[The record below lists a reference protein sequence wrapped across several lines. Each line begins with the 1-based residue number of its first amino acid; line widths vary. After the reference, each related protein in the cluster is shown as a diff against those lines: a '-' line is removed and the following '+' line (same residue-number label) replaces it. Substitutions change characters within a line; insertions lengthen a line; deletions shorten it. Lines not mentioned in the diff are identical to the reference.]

1 MIYVIEVEA
10 GEREDELTYLEDGTL
25 LRENTEWGDRL
36 PVAPGQT
43 AEVKDVKEVVEETQR
58 FFTMNDMS
66 TILDKFIEWCASTV
80 GTIVWAL
87 IVWVIRKKILK
98 ALLKVLGKALDRSR
112 LDEGDTKFMLSLSRF
127 AGNVVLVIMI
137 IDILG
142 FDTTS
147 FIAVLGSA
155 GIALGMSLQGSLANV
170 AGGILILLFKPF
182 AVGDYIVA
190 GGYEGN
196 VTTIDLLYTKLIT
209 IDNKMV
215 TIPNGTLSNSSIVN
229 VASQPQR
236 RLDIQIGIGYSSDLK
251 LAKRLLLDAM
261 NKQAGGLTDKE
272 IMVVV
277 KSLDD
282 SCGTLE
288 TRCWVMTSDYW
299 NVRFALLEGY
309 KETFDDNGIE
319 IPFNQMD
326 VHIVQ

>member
-1 MIYVIEVEA
+1 MNNI
-10 GEREDELTYLEDGTL
+10 LT
-25 LRENTEWGDRL
+25 
-36 PVAPGQT
+36 AFAQT

-58 FFTMNDMS
+58 FFTMNDMR
-66 TILDKFIEWCASTV
+66 TILDKFIDWCASTV

-87 IVWVIRKKILK
+87 IVWIIGKKILK

-112 LDEGDTKFMLSLSRF
+112 LDEGVTKFMLSSSRF

-261 NKQAGGLTDKE
+261 NKQAGVLTDKD

-282 SCGTLE
+282 SCVTLE

>member
-1 MIYVIEVEA
+1 MNNI
-10 GEREDELTYLEDGTL
+10 LT
-25 LRENTEWGDRL
+25 
-36 PVAPGQT
+36 AFAQT

-58 FFTMNDMS
+58 FFTMNDMR

-87 IVWVIRKKILK
+87 IVWIIGKKILK

-112 LDEGDTKFMLSLSRF
+112 LDEGVTKFMLSLSRF

-261 NKQAGGLTDKE
+261 NKQAGVLTDKG
-272 IMVVV
+272 IMVAV

-282 SCGTLE
+282 SCVTLE

>member
-1 MIYVIEVEA
+1 MNNI
-10 GEREDELTYLEDGTL
+10 LT
-25 LRENTEWGDRL
+25 
-36 PVAPGQT
+36 AFAQT

-58 FFTMNDMS
+58 FFTMNDMR

-87 IVWVIRKKILK
+87 IVWVIGKKILK

-112 LDEGDTKFMLSLSRF
+112 LDEGVTKFMLSLSRF

-209 IDNKMV
+209 IDNKML

-261 NKQAGGLTDKE
+261 NKQAGVLTDKD

-282 SCGTLE
+282 SCVTLE

>member
-1 MIYVIEVEA
+1 MNNI
-10 GEREDELTYLEDGTL
+10 LT
-25 LRENTEWGDRL
+25 
-36 PVAPGQT
+36 AFAQT

-58 FFTMNDMS
+58 FFTMNDMR

-87 IVWVIRKKILK
+87 IVWVIGKKILK

-112 LDEGDTKFMLSLSRF
+112 LDEGVTKFMLSLSRF

-261 NKQAGGLTDKE
+261 NKQAGVLTDKD

-282 SCGTLE
+282 SCVTLE

-326 VHIVQ
+326 VHMK

>member
-1 MIYVIEVEA
+1 MNNI
-10 GEREDELTYLEDGTL
+10 LT
-25 LRENTEWGDRL
+25 
-36 PVAPGQT
+36 AFAQT

-58 FFTMNDMS
+58 FFTMNDMR

-87 IVWVIRKKILK
+87 IVWIIGKKILK

-112 LDEGDTKFMLSLSRF
+112 LDEGVTKFMLSLSRF

-190 GGYEGN
+190 GRYEGN

-261 NKQAGGLTDKE
+261 NKQAGVLTDKD

-282 SCGTLE
+282 SCVTLE

-299 NVRFALLEGY
+299 NVRFALLEGF

>member
-1 MIYVIEVEA
+1 MNNI
-10 GEREDELTYLEDGTL
+10 LT
-25 LRENTEWGDRL
+25 
-36 PVAPGQT
+36 AFAQT

-58 FFTMNDMS
+58 FFTMNDMR

-87 IVWVIRKKILK
+87 IVWVIGKKILK

-112 LDEGDTKFMLSLSRF
+112 LDEGVTKFMLSLSRF

-196 VTTIDLLYTKLIT
+196 VTTIELLYTKLIT

-261 NKQAGGLTDKE
+261 NKQAGVLTDKD

-282 SCGTLE
+282 SCVTLE

>member
-1 MIYVIEVEA
+1 MNNI
-10 GEREDELTYLEDGTL
+10 LT
-25 LRENTEWGDRL
+25 
-36 PVAPGQT
+36 AFAQT

-58 FFTMNDMS
+58 FFTMNDMR

-87 IVWVIRKKILK
+87 IVWIIGKKILK

-112 LDEGDTKFMLSLSRF
+112 LDEGVTKFMLSLSRF

-215 TIPNGTLSNSSIVN
+215 TIPNGTISNSSIVN

-261 NKQAGGLTDKE
+261 NKQAGVLTDKD

-282 SCGTLE
+282 SCVTLE

>member
-1 MIYVIEVEA
+1 MNNI
-10 GEREDELTYLEDGTL
+10 LT
-25 LRENTEWGDRL
+25 
-36 PVAPGQT
+36 AFAQT

-58 FFTMNDMS
+58 FFTMNDMR
-66 TILDKFIEWCASTV
+66 TILDKFIEWCASTA

-87 IVWVIRKKILK
+87 IVWIIGKKILK

-112 LDEGDTKFMLSLSRF
+112 LDEGVTKFMLSLSRF

-261 NKQAGGLTDKE
+261 NKQAGVLTDKD

-282 SCGTLE
+282 SCVTLE

>member
-1 MIYVIEVEA
+1 MNNI
-10 GEREDELTYLEDGTL
+10 LT
-25 LRENTEWGDRL
+25 
-36 PVAPGQT
+36 AFAQT

-58 FFTMNDMS
+58 FFTMNDMR

-87 IVWVIRKKILK
+87 IVWIIGKKILK

-112 LDEGDTKFMLSLSRF
+112 LDEGVTKFMLSLSRF

-261 NKQAGGLTDKE
+261 NKQAGVLTDKD

-282 SCGTLE
+282 SCVTLE
-288 TRCWVMTSDYW
+288 TRCWVVTSDYW

>member
-1 MIYVIEVEA
+1 MNNI
-10 GEREDELTYLEDGTL
+10 LT
-25 LRENTEWGDRL
+25 
-36 PVAPGQT
+36 AFAQT

-58 FFTMNDMS
+58 FFTMNDMR

-87 IVWVIRKKILK
+87 IVWIIGKKILK
-98 ALLKVLGKALDRSR
+98 ALLKVLGKALERSR
-112 LDEGDTKFMLSLSRF
+112 LDEGVTKFMLSLSRF

-261 NKQAGGLTDKE
+261 NKQAGVLTDKD

-282 SCGTLE
+282 SCVTLE

>member
-1 MIYVIEVEA
+1 MNNI
-10 GEREDELTYLEDGTL
+10 LT
-25 LRENTEWGDRL
+25 
-36 PVAPGQT
+36 AFAQT

-58 FFTMNDMS
+58 FFTMNDMR

-87 IVWVIRKKILK
+87 IVWVIGKKILK

-112 LDEGDTKFMLSLSRF
+112 LDDGVTKFMLSLSRF

-209 IDNKMV
+209 IDNKTV

-251 LAKRLLLDAM
+251 LAKKLLLDAM
-261 NKQAGGLTDKE
+261 NKQAGVLTDKD

-282 SCGTLE
+282 SCVTLE

-299 NVRFALLEGY
+299 NVRFALLEDY
-309 KETFDDNGIE
+309 KEAFDDNGIE

-326 VHIVQ
+326 VHIV

>member
-1 MIYVIEVEA
+1 MNNI
-10 GEREDELTYLEDGTL
+10 LT
-25 LRENTEWGDRL
+25 
-36 PVAPGQT
+36 AFAQT

-58 FFTMNDMS
+58 FFTMNDMR

-87 IVWVIRKKILK
+87 IVWVIGKKILK
-98 ALLKVLGKALDRSR
+98 ALLKVLGKALVRSR
-112 LDEGDTKFMLSLSRF
+112 LDEGVTKFMLSLSRF

-261 NKQAGGLTDKE
+261 NKQAGVLTDKD

-282 SCGTLE
+282 SCVTLE

>member
-1 MIYVIEVEA
+1 MNNI
-10 GEREDELTYLEDGTL
+10 LT
-25 LRENTEWGDRL
+25 
-36 PVAPGQT
+36 AFAQT

-58 FFTMNDMS
+58 FFTMNDMR

-87 IVWVIRKKILK
+87 IVWIIGKKILK

-112 LDEGDTKFMLSLSRF
+112 LDEGVTKFMLSLSRF

-261 NKQAGGLTDKE
+261 NKQAGVLTDKD

-282 SCGTLE
+282 SCVTLE

-309 KETFDDNGIE
+309 KEKFDDNGIE

>member
-1 MIYVIEVEA
+1 MNNI
-10 GEREDELTYLEDGTL
+10 LT
-25 LRENTEWGDRL
+25 
-36 PVAPGQT
+36 AFAQT

-58 FFTMNDMS
+58 FFTMNDMR

-87 IVWVIRKKILK
+87 IVWVIGKKILK

-112 LDEGDTKFMLSLSRF
+112 LDEGVTKFMLSLSRF

-236 RLDIQIGIGYSSDLK
+236 RLDIQIGIGYSSNLK

-261 NKQAGGLTDKE
+261 NKQAGVLTDKD

-282 SCGTLE
+282 SCVTLE

>member
-1 MIYVIEVEA
+1 MNNI
-10 GEREDELTYLEDGTL
+10 LT
-25 LRENTEWGDRL
+25 
-36 PVAPGQT
+36 AFAQT

-58 FFTMNDMS
+58 FFTMNDMR

-87 IVWVIRKKILK
+87 IVWVIGKKILK

-112 LDEGDTKFMLSLSRF
+112 LDEGVTKFMLSLSRF

-190 GGYEGN
+190 GGYEGH

-261 NKQAGGLTDKE
+261 NKQAGVLTDKD

-282 SCGTLE
+282 SCVTLE

>member
-1 MIYVIEVEA
+1 MNNI
-10 GEREDELTYLEDGTL
+10 LT
-25 LRENTEWGDRL
+25 
-36 PVAPGQT
+36 AFAQT

-58 FFTMNDMS
+58 FFTMNDMR

-87 IVWVIRKKILK
+87 IVWIIGKKILK

-112 LDEGDTKFMLSLSRF
+112 LDDGVTKFMLSLSRF

-261 NKQAGGLTDKE
+261 NKQASVLTDKD

-282 SCGTLE
+282 SCVTLE

>member
-1 MIYVIEVEA
+1 MNNI
-10 GEREDELTYLEDGTL
+10 LT
-25 LRENTEWGDRL
+25 
-36 PVAPGQT
+36 AFAQT

-58 FFTMNDMS
+58 FFTMNDMR

-87 IVWVIRKKILK
+87 IVWVIGKKILK

-112 LDEGDTKFMLSLSRF
+112 LDEGVTKFMLSSSRF

-137 IDILG
+137 IERLG

-261 NKQAGGLTDKE
+261 NKQAGVLTDKD

-282 SCGTLE
+282 SCVTLE
-288 TRCWVMTSDYW
+288 TRCWVVTSDYW

>member
-1 MIYVIEVEA
+1 MNNI
-10 GEREDELTYLEDGTL
+10 LT
-25 LRENTEWGDRL
+25 
-36 PVAPGQT
+36 AFAQT

-58 FFTMNDMS
+58 FCTMNDMR

-87 IVWVIRKKILK
+87 IVWVIGKKILK

-112 LDEGDTKFMLSLSRF
+112 LDEGVTKFMLSLSRF

-261 NKQAGGLTDKE
+261 NKQAGVLTDKD

-282 SCGTLE
+282 SCVTLE

>member
-1 MIYVIEVEA
+1 MNNI
-10 GEREDELTYLEDGTL
+10 LT
-25 LRENTEWGDRL
+25 
-36 PVAPGQT
+36 AFAQT

-58 FFTMNDMS
+58 FFTMNDMR

-87 IVWVIRKKILK
+87 IVWVIGKKILK

-112 LDEGDTKFMLSLSRF
+112 LDEGVTKFMLSLSKF

-209 IDNKMV
+209 IDNKTV

-251 LAKRLLLDAM
+251 LAKKLLLDAM
-261 NKQAGGLTDKE
+261 NKQSGVLTDKD

-282 SCGTLE
+282 SCVTLE

>member
-1 MIYVIEVEA
+1 MNNI
-10 GEREDELTYLEDGTL
+10 LT
-25 LRENTEWGDRL
+25 
-36 PVAPGQT
+36 AFAQT

-58 FFTMNDMS
+58 FFTMNDMR

-87 IVWVIRKKILK
+87 IVWVIGKKILK

-112 LDEGDTKFMLSLSRF
+112 LDEGVTKFMLSLSRF

-182 AVGDYIVA
+182 AIGDYIVA

-261 NKQAGGLTDKE
+261 NKQAGVLTDKD

-282 SCGTLE
+282 SCVTLE

>member
-1 MIYVIEVEA
+1 MNNI
-10 GEREDELTYLEDGTL
+10 LT
-25 LRENTEWGDRL
+25 
-36 PVAPGQT
+36 AFAQT

-58 FFTMNDMS
+58 FFTMNDMR

-87 IVWVIRKKILK
+87 IVWVIGKKILK

-112 LDEGDTKFMLSLSRF
+112 LDEGVTKFTMSLSKF

-209 IDNKMV
+209 IDNKTV

-261 NKQAGGLTDKE
+261 NKQAGVLTDKD

-282 SCGTLE
+282 SCVTLE

>member
-1 MIYVIEVEA
+1 MNNI
-10 GEREDELTYLEDGTL
+10 LT
-25 LRENTEWGDRL
+25 
-36 PVAPGQT
+36 AFAQT

-58 FFTMNDMS
+58 FFTMNDMR

-87 IVWVIRKKILK
+87 IVWIIGKKILK
-98 ALLKVLGKALDRSR
+98 ALLKVVGKALDRSR
-112 LDEGDTKFMLSLSRF
+112 LDEGVTKFMLSLSRF

-236 RLDIQIGIGYSSDLK
+236 RLDIQIGIGYSSNLK

-261 NKQAGGLTDKE
+261 NKQAGVLTDKD

-282 SCGTLE
+282 SCVTLE

>member
-1 MIYVIEVEA
+1 MNII
-10 GEREDELTYLEDGTL
+10 LT
-25 LRENTEWGDRL
+25 
-36 PVAPGQT
+36 AFAQT

-58 FFTMNDMS
+58 FFTMNDMR

-87 IVWVIRKKILK
+87 IVWIIGKKILK

-112 LDEGDTKFMLSLSRF
+112 LDEGVTKFMLSLSRF

-261 NKQAGGLTDKE
+261 NKQAGVLTDKD

-282 SCGTLE
+282 SCVTLE

>member
-1 MIYVIEVEA
+1 MNNI
-10 GEREDELTYLEDGTL
+10 LT
-25 LRENTEWGDRL
+25 
-36 PVAPGQT
+36 AFAQT

-58 FFTMNDMS
+58 FFTMNDMR

-87 IVWVIRKKILK
+87 IVWVIGKKILK

-112 LDEGDTKFMLSLSRF
+112 LDDGVTKFMLSLSRF

-261 NKQAGGLTDKE
+261 NKQAGVLTDKD

-282 SCGTLE
+282 SCVTLE

>member
-1 MIYVIEVEA
+1 MNNI
-10 GEREDELTYLEDGTL
+10 LT
-25 LRENTEWGDRL
+25 
-36 PVAPGQT
+36 AFAQT

-58 FFTMNDMS
+58 FFTMNDMR

-87 IVWVIRKKILK
+87 IVWVIGKKMLK
-98 ALLKVLGKALDRSR
+98 ALIKVLGKALDRSR
-112 LDEGDTKFMLSLSRF
+112 LDEGVTKFMLSLSRF

-261 NKQAGGLTDKE
+261 NKQAGVLTDKD

-282 SCGTLE
+282 SCVTLE

-326 VHIVQ
+326 IHIVQ

>member
-1 MIYVIEVEA
+1 MNNI
-10 GEREDELTYLEDGTL
+10 LT
-25 LRENTEWGDRL
+25 
-36 PVAPGQT
+36 AFAQT

-58 FFTMNDMS
+58 FFTMNDMR

-87 IVWVIRKKILK
+87 IVWVIGKKILK

-112 LDEGDTKFMLSLSRF
+112 LDEGVTKFMLSSSRF

-261 NKQAGGLTDKE
+261 NKQAGVLTDKD

-282 SCGTLE
+282 SCVTLE

>member
-1 MIYVIEVEA
+1 MNNI
-10 GEREDELTYLEDGTL
+10 LT
-25 LRENTEWGDRL
+25 
-36 PVAPGQT
+36 AFAQT

-58 FFTMNDMS
+58 FFTMNDMR

-87 IVWVIRKKILK
+87 IVWIIGKKILK

-112 LDEGDTKFMLSLSRF
+112 LDEGVTKFMLSLSRF

-261 NKQAGGLTDKE
+261 NKQAGVLTDKG

-282 SCGTLE
+282 SCVTLE

>member
-1 MIYVIEVEA
+1 MNNI
-10 GEREDELTYLEDGTL
+10 LT
-25 LRENTEWGDRL
+25 
-36 PVAPGQT
+36 AFAQT

-58 FFTMNDMS
+58 FFTMNDMR

-87 IVWVIRKKILK
+87 IVWVIGKKILK

-112 LDEGDTKFMLSLSRF
+112 LDEGVTKFMLSLSRF

-155 GIALGMSLQGSLANV
+155 GIALGMSLQGSLANE

-261 NKQAGGLTDKE
+261 NKQAGVLTDKD

-282 SCGTLE
+282 SCVTLE

>member
-1 MIYVIEVEA
+1 MNNI
-10 GEREDELTYLEDGTL
+10 LT
-25 LRENTEWGDRL
+25 
-36 PVAPGQT
+36 AFAQT

-58 FFTMNDMS
+58 FFTMNDMR

-87 IVWVIRKKILK
+87 IVWVIGKKILK

-112 LDEGDTKFMLSLSRF
+112 LDEGVTKFTMSLSRF

-209 IDNKMV
+209 IDNKTV

-261 NKQAGGLTDKE
+261 NKQAGVLTDKD

-282 SCGTLE
+282 SCVTLE

>member
-1 MIYVIEVEA
+1 MNNI
-10 GEREDELTYLEDGTL
+10 LT
-25 LRENTEWGDRL
+25 
-36 PVAPGQT
+36 AFAQT

-58 FFTMNDMS
+58 FFTMNDMR

-87 IVWVIRKKILK
+87 IVWVIGKKILK

-112 LDEGDTKFMLSLSRF
+112 LDDGVTKFMLSLSRF

-190 GGYEGN
+190 GGYEGS

-261 NKQAGGLTDKE
+261 NKQAGVLTDKD

-282 SCGTLE
+282 SCVTLE

>member
-1 MIYVIEVEA
+1 MNNI
-10 GEREDELTYLEDGTL
+10 LT
-25 LRENTEWGDRL
+25 
-36 PVAPGQT
+36 AFAQT

-58 FFTMNDMS
+58 FFTMNDMR

-87 IVWVIRKKILK
+87 IVWVIGKKILK

-112 LDEGDTKFMLSLSRF
+112 LDDGVTKFMLSSSRF

-261 NKQAGGLTDKE
+261 NKQAGVLTDKD

-282 SCGTLE
+282 SCVTLE

>member
-1 MIYVIEVEA
+1 MNNI
-10 GEREDELTYLEDGTL
+10 LT
-25 LRENTEWGDRL
+25 
-36 PVAPGQT
+36 AFAQT

-58 FFTMNDMS
+58 FFTMNDMR

-87 IVWVIRKKILK
+87 IVWVIGKKILK

-112 LDEGDTKFMLSLSRF
+112 LDDGVTKFMLSLSRF

-209 IDNKMV
+209 IDNKTV

-251 LAKRLLLDAM
+251 LAKKLLLDAM
-261 NKQAGGLTDKE
+261 NKQAGVLTDKD

-282 SCGTLE
+282 SCVTLE

-299 NVRFALLEGY
+299 NVRFALLE
-309 KETFDDNGIE
+309 DN
-319 IPFNQMD
+319 NQRS
-326 VHIVQ
+326 

>member
-1 MIYVIEVEA
+1 MNNI
-10 GEREDELTYLEDGTL
+10 LT
-25 LRENTEWGDRL
+25 
-36 PVAPGQT
+36 AFAQT

-58 FFTMNDMS
+58 FFTMNDMR

-87 IVWVIRKKILK
+87 IVWVIGKKILK
-98 ALLKVLGKALDRSR
+98 ALIKVLGKALDRSR
-112 LDEGDTKFMLSLSRF
+112 LDEGVTKFMLSLSRF

-251 LAKRLLLDAM
+251 LTKRLLLDAM
-261 NKQAGGLTDKE
+261 NKQAGVLTDKD

-282 SCGTLE
+282 SCVTLE

>member
-1 MIYVIEVEA
+1 MNNI
-10 GEREDELTYLEDGTL
+10 LT
-25 LRENTEWGDRL
+25 
-36 PVAPGQT
+36 AFAQT

-58 FFTMNDMS
+58 FFTMNDMR

-87 IVWVIRKKILK
+87 IVWIIGKKILK

-112 LDEGDTKFMLSLSRF
+112 LDDGVTKFMLSLSRF

-155 GIALGMSLQGSLANV
+155 GIALGMS
-170 AGGILILLFKPF
+170 LFKPF

-261 NKQAGGLTDKE
+261 NKQAGVLTDKD

-282 SCGTLE
+282 SCVTLE

>member
-1 MIYVIEVEA
+1 MNNI
-10 GEREDELTYLEDGTL
+10 LT
-25 LRENTEWGDRL
+25 
-36 PVAPGQT
+36 AFAQT

-58 FFTMNDMS
+58 FFTMNDMR

-87 IVWVIRKKILK
+87 IVWVIGKKILK

-112 LDEGDTKFMLSLSRF
+112 LDEGVTKFMLSLSRF

-261 NKQAGGLTDKE
+261 NKQAGVLTDKD

-282 SCGTLE
+282 SCVTLE

-326 VHIVQ
+326 VHVVQ

>member
-1 MIYVIEVEA
+1 MNSF
-10 GEREDELTYLEDGTL
+10 L
-25 LRENTEWGDRL
+25 LAL
-36 PVAPGQT
+36 AQI

-58 FFTMNDMS
+58 FFTMNDLK
-66 TILDKFIEWCASTV
+66 TIFDKFVEWCASTV

-87 IVWVIRKKILK
+87 IVWVIGKKILK
-98 ALLKVLGKALDRSR
+98 TLLKVLGRAFDRSR
-112 LDEGDTKFMLSLSRF
+112 LDEGVTKFMMSLSKF

-137 IDILG
+137 VDILG

-209 IDNKMV
+209 IDNKTV

-236 RLDIQIGIGYSSDLK
+236 RLDIQIGIGYSSDFK
-251 LAKRLLLDAM
+251 LAKKLLTEAM
-261 NKQAGGLTDKE
+261 NKQAGVLTDKD
-272 IMVVV
+272 IVVVV

-282 SCGTLE
+282 SCVTLE

>member
-1 MIYVIEVEA
+1 MNNI
-10 GEREDELTYLEDGTL
+10 LT
-25 LRENTEWGDRL
+25 
-36 PVAPGQT
+36 AFAQT

-58 FFTMNDMS
+58 FFTMNDMR

-87 IVWVIRKKILK
+87 IVWVIGKKILK

-112 LDEGDTKFMLSLSRF
+112 LDEGVTKFMLSLSRF

-261 NKQAGGLTDKE
+261 NKQAGVLTDKD

-282 SCGTLE
+282 SCVTLE
-288 TRCWVMTSDYW
+288 TRCWVTTSDYW

>member
-1 MIYVIEVEA
+1 MNNI
-10 GEREDELTYLEDGTL
+10 LT
-25 LRENTEWGDRL
+25 
-36 PVAPGQT
+36 AFAQT

-58 FFTMNDMS
+58 FFTMNDMR

-87 IVWVIRKKILK
+87 IVWVIGKKILK

-112 LDEGDTKFMLSLSRF
+112 LDEGVTKFMLSLSRF

-261 NKQAGGLTDKE
+261 NKQAGVLTDKD
-272 IMVVV
+272 IKVVV

-282 SCGTLE
+282 SCVTLE

-326 VHIVQ
+326 VHMK

>member
-1 MIYVIEVEA
+1 MNNI
-10 GEREDELTYLEDGTL
+10 LT
-25 LRENTEWGDRL
+25 
-36 PVAPGQT
+36 AFAQT

-58 FFTMNDMS
+58 FFTMNDMR

-87 IVWVIRKKILK
+87 IVWVIGKKILK

-112 LDEGDTKFMLSLSRF
+112 LDEGVTKFMLSLSRF

-261 NKQAGGLTDKE
+261 NKQAGVLTDKD

-282 SCGTLE
+282 SCVTLE
-288 TRCWVMTSDYW
+288 TRCWVMTLS
-299 NVRFALLEGY
+299 L
-309 KETFDDNGIE
+309 I
-319 IPFNQMD
+319 
-326 VHIVQ
+326 HISEPTRH